1 MFWPFDTIVVVAPL
15 QSGQTQ
21 PTLFLQQIWQPKIA
35 ILNQRL
41 VYFWVD
47 SRANIWHHMRQ
58 NAPLPPPINKGEFH
72 GLKEEKFESKVGKQ
86 STPSK
91 PPNHSWNFCVRWASP
106 PSIPLFALATYIL
119 FCGMQNVNSDS
130 CSAK

>member
-1 MFWPFDTIVVVAPL
+1 
-15 QSGQTQ
+15 
-21 PTLFLQQIWQPKIA
+21 
-35 ILNQRL
+35 
-41 VYFWVD
+41 
-47 SRANIWHHMRQ
+47 MRQ

-91 PPNHSWNFCVRWASP
+91 PP
-106 PSIPLFALATYIL
+106 SIPLFALATYIL